1 VGRAGGQVD
10 AISAEISAF
19 RWLQPVTSIWDIGH
33 NTNMEERN
41 NSNEFAGAAGATGAT
56 GATGAA
62 GAPGAPGASKARVI
76 AVAVTAVALLAIAIP
91 FVWQPHVEAE
101 PAAVSASNDPA
112 PAAAGGEETA
122 ACMAD
127 AKPANFN
134 FTMKD
139 VDGNQVSLA
148 SYKGKVVLLNFW
160 ATWCGPCKAEIPGF
174 VRLQEKYRDKGLVIV
189 GYSVDDTAD
198 KAKAYAAEYK
208 MNYPILLG
216 EGREDVQ
223 DAYGPIWGI
232 PASFI
237 ISKDGKV
244 CRKHMGIA
252 PEAVFEKEVA
262 ALLN

>member
-1 VGRAGGQVD
+1 MRMV
-10 AISAEISAF
+10 
-19 RWLQPVTSIWDIGH
+19 
-33 NTNMEERN
+33 
-41 NSNEFAGAAGATGAT
+41 
-56 GATGAA
+56 
-62 GAPGAPGASKARVI
+62 
-76 AVAVTAVALLAIAIP
+76 AVAATAIALLAIAIP
-91 FVWQPHVEAE
+91 FVWQPHVDAE
-101 PAAVSASNDPA
+101 PAASASSVA
-112 PAAAGGEETA
+112 PAASDEAAPASA

-127 AKPANFN
+127 PKPANFN

-139 VDGNQVSLA
+139 VDGNQVSLEA
-148 SYKGKVVLLNFW
+148 YKGKVVLLNFW

-174 VRLQEKYRDKGLVIV
+174 VRLQDKYRDKGLVIV
-189 GYSVDDTAD
+189 GYSVDDTAE

>member
-1 VGRAGGQVD
+1 MEDNTTSVGPMG
-10 AISAEISAF
+10 S
-19 RWLQPVTSIWDIGH
+19 TS
-33 NTNMEERN
+33 TP
-41 NSNEFAGAAGATGAT
+41 STGSPT
-56 GATGAA
+56 
-62 GAPGAPGASKARVI
+62 SKARMI

-101 PAAVSASNDPA
+101 PAGTSAPGAANDPVLA
-112 PAAAGGEETA
+112 ASHADDPATA
-122 ACMAD
+122 ACMANP
-127 AKPANFN
+127 KPANFD

-139 VDGNQVSLA
+139 VDGNDVSLSA
-148 SYKGKVVLLNFW
+148 YKGKVVLLNFW

-174 VRLQEKYRDKGLVIV
+174 VKLQEKYRDQGLVIV
-189 GYSVDDTAD
+189 GYSVDDTAE
-198 KAKAYAAEYK
+198 KAKAYAAQYK

-216 EGREDVQ
+216 EGREEVQ

-237 ISKDGKV
+237 ISRDGKV

-252 PEAVFEKEVA
+252 PEAVFEKEVV